1 MVIDQALID
10 KAFKFAVVGFSAF
23 LIDFGFTY
31 FFKEKVKIN
40 KYIANTLAFIISASF
55 NFTLNRMWT
64 WHIQDNQ
71 ISVQAVKFGVVMIT
85 GLLISSGLIYV
96 FADRMKLNFYL
107 SKLLAVSVV
116 MVWSFTMNNF
126 VTFKP

>member
-1 MVIDQALID
+1 MVIDQTLID

-96 FADRMKLNFYL
+96 FADRMRLNFYL

>member
-1 MVIDQALID
+1 MVIDQALIE
-10 KAFKFAVVGFSAF
+10 KVFKFGVVGFSAF
-23 LIDFGFTY
+23 LIDFGSTY
-31 FFKEKVKIN
+31 FFKEKAKLN
-40 KYIANTLAFIISASF
+40 KYIANTLAFVISASY

-64 WHIQDNQ
+64 WHVQDDQ
-71 ISVQAVKFGVVMIT
+71 VGIQAVKFAVVMIS
-85 GLLISSGLIYV
+85 GLLISSGLIYI
-96 FADRMKLNFYL
+96 FTDRMKLNFYL